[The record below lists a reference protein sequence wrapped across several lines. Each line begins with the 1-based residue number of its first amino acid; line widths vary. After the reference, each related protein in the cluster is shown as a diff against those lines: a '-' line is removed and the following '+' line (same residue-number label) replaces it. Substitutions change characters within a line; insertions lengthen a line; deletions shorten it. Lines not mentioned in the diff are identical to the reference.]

1 MSSWMEILKKSGYEP
16 TNPTLWSDAIAA
28 AKAKYD
34 VYPSAY
40 ANAYASKWYKKKG
53 GTWRKSKK

>member
-1 MSSWMEILKKSGYEP
+1 MSWQDILKRSGYKP
-16 TNPTLWSDAIAA
+16 TNPSLWSRAIAA